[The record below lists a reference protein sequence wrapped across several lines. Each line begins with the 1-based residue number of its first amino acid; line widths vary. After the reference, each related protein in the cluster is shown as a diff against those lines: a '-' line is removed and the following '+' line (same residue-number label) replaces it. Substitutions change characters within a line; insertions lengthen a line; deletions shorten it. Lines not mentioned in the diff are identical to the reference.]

1 MAQLLGSVVGAA
13 LLALTT
19 ANDSTTLDRTGG
31 YGANGFQN
39 SSVTAGGALLAE
51 IMGTALLVYTVLESA
66 VNSKA
71 VTTAS
76 DGSKQNLAPIPIGL
90 AVFCAHI
97 VLIPI
102 TGCSINPTRSF
113 GPSVVAGNWDNHWVW
128 WVGPL
133 TGALVASFAWLGMQ
147 LLDAA
152 PPPISEAKL
161 AA

>member
-1 MAQLLGSVVGAA
+1 MTHDAFP
-13 LLALTT
+13 
-19 ANDSTTLDRTGG
+19 R
-31 YGANGFQN
+31 
-39 SSVTAGGALLAE
+39 VTAARCPRPRTPSASPMTHHVLRSIRTYCAV
-51 IMGTALLVYTVLESA
+51 MGTALLVYTVLESA